1 MNTESSGPRADDSRR
16 LERAVVLVLLSE
28 DDGERQWSRVE
39 LEEGMGVEQDALAAA
54 LSRLLDA
61 GVLNQ
66 ERDRVFP
73 SAATRRL
80 DGLELIGI

>member
-1 MNTESSGPRADDSRR
+1 MNTESSDPRADGSAR

-39 LEEGMGVEQDALAAA
+39 LEEGMGVERGELAMA
-54 LSRLLDA
+54 LSGLLAA
-61 GVLNQ
+61 GVLHQ

-80 DGLELIGI
+80 DRLELIGI

>member
-1 MNTESSGPRADDSRR
+1 MNTESSDPRADGSKR

-39 LEEGMGVEQDALAAA
+39 LEEGMGVEQGALTAA
-54 LSRLLDA
+54 LRGLLDA
-61 GVLNQ
+61 GVLTQ
-66 ERDRVFP
+66 ERDRIFP

-80 DGLELIGI
+80 DVLELVGI